1 MNNIILY
8 IWALTLLT
16 ISTLGF
22 MGFMWIILKITDWI
36 SLNWMAH
43 KYAKDFPHNIKK
55 INDEIGWRLK

>member
-1 MNNIILY
+1 MNEVILC
-8 IWALTLLT
+8 IWAFILLT

-22 MGFMWIILKITDWI
+22 MGFMWIFLKATDWI
-36 SLNWMAH
+36 SLNLIAH